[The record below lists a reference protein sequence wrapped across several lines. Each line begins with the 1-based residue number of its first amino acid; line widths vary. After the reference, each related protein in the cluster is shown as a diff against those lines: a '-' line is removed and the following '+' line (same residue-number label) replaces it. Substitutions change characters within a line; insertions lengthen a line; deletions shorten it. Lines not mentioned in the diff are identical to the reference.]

1 MVKRSRSKSRRK
13 SRTRGWAKAAP
24 KRTTVRRAQLKK
36 CGSKCYLSPKKLK
49 FPICPKGSCKV
60 SCKGAQSAYIRA
72 RQWKHSKVAKKA
84 ARILKRKCGHTV
96 GPKRRSKS
104 RRRKSKRRSKK
115 RRSKSKKKIQIQEKK
130 KSKSKRRSKVRRK
143 RR

>member
-1 MVKRSRSKSRRK
+1 MVKRTRSKSRRK

-24 KRTTVRRAQLKK
+24 KRTTVRRAQLKR
-36 CGSKCYLSPKKLK
+36 CGAKCYLSPKKLK
-49 FPICPKGSCKV
+49 FPVCPKGSCKV

-84 ARILKRKCGHTV
+84 ARILKKRCGHTV

-104 RRRKSKRRSKK
+104 RRR
-115 RRSKSKKKIQIQEKK
+115 
-130 KSKSKRRSKVRRK
+130 SKVK
-143 RR
+143 R